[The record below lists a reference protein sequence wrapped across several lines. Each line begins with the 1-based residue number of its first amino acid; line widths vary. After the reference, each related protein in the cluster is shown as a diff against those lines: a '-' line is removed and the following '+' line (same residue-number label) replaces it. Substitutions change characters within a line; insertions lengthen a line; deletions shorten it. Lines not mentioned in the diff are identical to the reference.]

1 VHKYLQTLQGEAD
14 HHGGWIEAGM
24 QPTALAAPPPRPLQI
39 DDNCE
44 QHKIQNKHCLR
55 DKLQIHGHLRRM
67 HMRCDSHE
75 PSGSGESGERAGR
88 RQMTECWNR
97 KECVQRKGLLIEER
111 MLLPL
116 NDNTEEPQHR
126 HKRDQEQG
134 SVTMLHLWNNQQRQR
149 KQSARATAN
158 LHHRR

>member
-1 VHKYLQTLQGEAD
+1 
-14 HHGGWIEAGM
+14 
-24 QPTALAAPPPRPLQI
+24 
-39 DDNCE
+39 
-44 QHKIQNKHCLR
+44 
-55 DKLQIHGHLRRM
+55 
-67 HMRCDSHE
+67 
-75 PSGSGESGERAGR
+75 
-88 RQMTECWNR
+88 MTECWNR